1 MNIRWLL
8 GAFFLSKATRILFI
22 FFLSGVSL
30 LVGSSA
36 SSIAYNSHHINYSYL
51 SVFDSKKN
59 SQNDDSSAADVTVT
73 KKIKRN
79 KLDINLISNEFHKKT
94 IKDEF
99 ATSYDDKFSD
109 DLILGQKQTELTEP
123 LSELFLFLKQIDG
136 SNFQTHAM
144 FLQDLNLI
152 NEPSKTTIVDGGNYI
167 VILLSIS
174 SLGFLVYYR
183 QTKNTKKILSSSLVV
198 LIVCSAVLTPVSI
211 SFNNYIPSDMIP
223 LASADDGS
231 DQGNG
236 HGNGHGND
244 DNGDDDNCNDNN
256 DDNKKS
262 HDHGNGHND
271 CVSCIVPTSIASPI
285 AVVLSGNRIA
295 LSWALTSDLTN
306 PILGYQINY
315 TTNNNNA
322 TWTAIVSNTNST
334 TTSYIISGLNTGTS
348 YNFRIE
354 AINECGLSPAGA
366 SSSDVIAGDIP
377 SQVTGLSSI
386 AVSSSQINLS
396 WTTPNANGYSING
409 YKIERSTDGVT
420 FSTIVA
426 NTTTNTNSYSNTGLS
441 SNTLYYYRVSAINIL
456 GTGSSSSTS
465 ASITIP
471 LPPTNIASTT
481 VSTSQI
487 NLSWTAPSG
496 IINGYK
502 IERSTDGVTFST
514 IVANTTT
521 SATTYSN
528 SGLSSGTLYYYRV
541 SALGSGGTSNSSS
554 ITSVTTSPT
563 PPTNLLSSSI
573 STSQINLSWTAPS
586 GIINGYKIER
596 STDGVNFSTI
606 VANTTTNT
614 TTYSDNT
621 TLPNT
626 VYSYRVTSLGIN
638 GVSSSPSGTTS
649 ISSIATPPTNLQI
662 TSLAGLKTLI
672 SWTAPSGTSQILGY
686 QIERST
692 NGSNWSI
699 LVANNNDGTNYQDSG
714 LVLGETY
721 FYRVSA
727 INSGGTSSS
736 SVASSAAIAGD
747 VPSSVL
753 APAITIFSG
762 GIMNMTWNA
771 PLANSFAIT
780 SYQID
785 DSINNGTTYSTFST
799 VTGNPPSTHFLASG
813 LIPGVT
819 YQWRIEAI
827 NILGTSSSG
836 TSSSPT
842 IALNPLKIEARS
854 VSGMLTL
861 GATYTITPNPN
872 GQSTPAIVID
882 GGSGDGDGILNG
894 IVSISMIPFGTYDIN
909 MTTIPAGYNVLGVS
923 TTYTEGPTQIN
934 GKITFRL
941 LSDTVDKST
950 MKNTIITTQP
960 SLNNTVLNTWS
971 STFHATK
978 VNITSSTISSVGQL
992 PPILSAGSSNATAIA
1007 QAVSNQAT
1015 VQLNTTFSSSTSSLN
1030 IIKTLG
1036 VPEYS
1041 MPQFSNLVSV
1051 IPTIATTNDVHNG
1064 QIITTPPL
1072 SVIVPGQS
1080 MVIPVQDSVI
1090 SNSGGLKQIS
1100 VQSSN
1105 TSSSIG
1111 DPQSDWFVIRTNKTL
1126 PSSLPSLPNTINK
1139 TTLFVNVT
1147 YPFESTGKGFNWGDP
1162 SNFAQLPT
1170 MTLTIP
1176 KPGSGVPI
1184 DSNGCAQSAI
1194 FVYDPQ
1200 ANSWT
1205 TNPVTIL
1212 STTPSAGNS
1221 NTCDVLVQAPHFSQ
1235 FAIGT
1240 INPVTSSGGENS
1252 PVHPF
1257 VSSYKFSTILS
1268 EGKTSIAQIGKPTQ
1282 LEFNITAQSGANYI
1296 QHVALYT
1303 NLHDQLRTIS
1313 DSNTYVIYEPG
1324 QPLEI
1329 SNTQGL
1335 LSGANVLAVSKGNNL
1350 DITFNMTFAKAMDTS
1365 DVIVRSWDQR
1375 RASFDNVFADALKVV
1390 DVPTSNSSSLSTK
1403 ENQTITQV
1411 MSTPSLN
1418 IPDWVKLRTD
1428 SWSKGK
1434 ISDSD
1439 FVFEIKYLVGNS
1451 SNNIPYNNTGHS
1463 SSYIPSWFKNNAN
1476 WWGTKQ
1482 ISDWDFVSGL
1492 RYLVDKEII
1501 VIK

>member
-1 MNIRWLL
+1 ML
-8 GAFFLSKATRILFI
+8 
-22 FFLSGVSL
+22 
-30 LVGSSA
+30 
-36 SSIAYNSHHINYSYL
+36 
-51 SVFDSKKN
+51 
-59 SQNDDSSAADVTVT
+59 
-73 KKIKRN
+73 
-79 KLDINLISNEFHKKT
+79 
-94 IKDEF
+94 
-99 ATSYDDKFSD
+99 
-109 DLILGQKQTELTEP
+109 
-123 LSELFLFLKQIDG
+123 
-136 SNFQTHAM
+136 
-144 FLQDLNLI
+144 
-152 NEPSKTTIVDGGNYI
+152 
-167 VILLSIS
+167 
-174 SLGFLVYYR
+174 
-183 QTKNTKKILSSSLVV
+183 
-198 LIVCSAVLTPVSI
+198 
-211 SFNNYIPSDMIP
+211 
-223 LASADDGS
+223 
-231 DQGNG
+231 
-236 HGNGHGND
+236 
-244 DNGDDDNCNDNN
+244 
-256 DDNKKS
+256 
-262 HDHGNGHND
+262 
-271 CVSCIVPTSIASPI
+271 
-285 AVVLSGNRIA
+285 
-295 LSWALTSDLTN
+295 
-306 PILGYQINY
+306 
-315 TTNNNNA
+315 
-322 TWTAIVSNTNST
+322 
-334 TTSYIISGLNTGTS
+334 
-348 YNFRIE
+348 
-354 AINECGLSPAGA
+354 
-366 SSSDVIAGDIP
+366 
-377 SQVTGLSSI
+377 
-386 AVSSSQINLS
+386 
-396 WTTPNANGYSING
+396 
-409 YKIERSTDGVT
+409 
-420 FSTIVA
+420 
-426 NTTTNTNSYSNTGLS
+426 
-441 SNTLYYYRVSAINIL
+441 
-456 GTGSSSSTS
+456 
-465 ASITIP
+465 
-471 LPPTNIASTT
+471 
-481 VSTSQI
+481 
-487 NLSWTAPSG
+487 
-496 IINGYK
+496 
-502 IERSTDGVTFST
+502 
-514 IVANTTT
+514 
-521 SATTYSN
+521 
-528 SGLSSGTLYYYRV
+528 SGTLYYYRV
-541 SALGSGGTSNSSS
+541 SAFGSGGTSNPSS

-586 GIINGYKIER
+586 GIINGFKIER
-596 STDGVNFSTI
+596 STDGVTFSII
-606 VANTTTNT
+606 VANTTTSA

-626 VYSYRVTSLGIN
+626 VYSYRVTSLGFN

-649 ISSIATPPTNLQI
+649 VSSIASPPTSLQV
-662 TSLAGLKTLI
+662 TPLAGLKTLI

-692 NGSNWSI
+692 DGSNWSI
-699 LVANNNDGTNYQDSG
+699 LVANNNDGGTNYQDSG
-714 LVLGETY
+714 LVLGQTY

-727 INSGGTSSS
+727 INSGGTSLPSTASS
-736 SVASSAAIAGD
+736 SVVAGD
-747 VPSSVL
+747 VPSSIS
-753 APAITIFSG
+753 APSITVFSG

-771 PLANSFAIT
+771 PITNSYAIT
-780 SYQID
+780 SYQIE

-799 VTGNPPSTHFLASG
+799 ITGNPPATHFLASG
-813 LIPGVT
+813 LTPGVT

-827 NILGTSSSG
+827 NTLGTSSSG
-836 TSSSPT
+836 NSSSSV
-842 IALNPLKIEARS
+842 IALNPLKIESRS
-854 VSGMLTL
+854 VSGILTL

-872 GQSTPAIVID
+872 GQNTPAIVTD

-894 IVSISMIPFGTYDIN
+894 IVSISMIPFGTYNIN
-909 MTTIPAGYNVLGVS
+909 MTTIPSGYNVLGVS

-934 GKITFRL
+934 GQITFRL
-941 LSDTVDKST
+941 LSDTFDKST
-950 MKNTIITTQP
+950 MRNTIITTQP

-978 VNITSSTISSVGQL
+978 VNTTSSTISSVGQL
-992 PPILSAGSSNATAIA
+992 PPILSAGSSNTTAIA

-1041 MPQFSNLVSV
+1041 MPQFSDLVSV

-1072 SVIVPGQS
+1072 STIVPGQS

-1126 PSSLPSLPNTINK
+1126 PSSLPPLPDTINK

-1147 YPFESTGKGFNWGDP
+1147 YPFESTGNGFNWGDP

-1170 MTLTIP
+1170 MTLTMP
-1176 KPGSGVPI
+1176 KPGSGVPV

-1194 FVYDPQ
+1194 FVYDPH

-1212 STTPSAGNS
+1212 STTPSPGNS

-1240 INPVTSSGGENS
+1240 INPITSSGGENS

-1257 VSSYKFSTILS
+1257 VSSYKFSPTLF
-1268 EGKTSIAQIGKPTQ
+1268 EGKTSLAQIGRPVQ

-1329 SNTQGL
+1329 SNAQAL

-1365 DVIVRSWDQR
+1365 DIILRSWDQR
-1375 RASFDNVFADALKVV
+1375 RASFDNTFADALKVV
-1390 DVPTSNSSSLSTK
+1390 DIPASVSNNSSLSK
-1403 ENQTITQV
+1403 NGNHTITQDV
-1411 MSTPSLN
+1411 FTQSLN

-1439 FVFEIKYLVGNS
+1439 FAFEVKYLVGNG
-1451 SNNIPYNNTGHS
+1451 SNNIPYNGTGHF

-1482 ISDWDFVSGL
+1482 ISDWDFVNGL
-1492 RYLVDKEII
+1492 RYLVDKDII